1 MSFAQDAWEA
11 IAPIRKAIDELP
23 LLTGIQ
29 DGTLPADLFIY
40 YMAQDAHYLAEYGRV
55 LAAAASQTTDADE
68 LLFWARSANTTVV
81 VERELHAAHVADFAA
96 IPKSPTCTAYTSYL
110 FSLAAAGRYPALA
123 AGILPCFW
131 IYEDVG
137 RRLKDRVGDLTGHP
151 YADWISTYG
160 DPAFAASTEQAKQ
173 ILDRLATQTDPG
185 TVERMHEAFATAS
198 RYEWMFWDAAWR
210 QETWPV

>member
-1 MSFAQDAWEA
+1 MSFSLDAWEA

-23 LLTGIQ
+23 FLRGME
-29 DGTLPADLFIY
+29 DGALPHDYFVY
-40 YMAQDAHYLAEYGRV
+40 YLAQDALYLADYGRV
-55 LAAAASQTTDADE
+55 LAAAASQTTNADE
-68 LLFWARSANTTVV
+68 LLFWTHSANMTVL
-81 VERELHAAHVADFAA
+81 VERELHARHVVDFAA
-96 IPKSPTCTAYTSYL
+96 TTRSPTCTAYTSYL
-110 FSLAAAGRYPALA
+110 LSLAGAGLYPALA

-137 RRLKDRVGDLTGHP
+137 RRLKERVGDLTGHP

-160 DPAFAASTEQAKQ
+160 DADFAASTEQARQ
-173 ILDRLATQTDPG
+173 ILDRCAAQADPS
-185 TVERMHEAFATAS
+185 TVERMHQAFTTAS